1 MTTEPYVG
9 PRPFTFADRER
20 FFGRKD
26 ETDEAV
32 SLVMAYPVVLIYALS
47 GVGKTSLVNA
57 GLVPLLREEGYT
69 VLPPA
74 RVQGVLP
81 AGIER
86 SEIPNEYV
94 FHALSCWLNEQS
106 VPFNAAAEIT
116 GLRLVDFLGKW
127 LAAWPAKLAES
138 SPVLVFDQFEAI
150 FVGHKSLWQERDDF
164 FAQMGEALAKY
175 PELKAVFVLP
185 EEFIARLEPFAGKFP
200 RGLRA
205 RKRLERLREAAAL
218 EAITKPVELFGVRY
232 EEGVAE
238 KLVRDLRGVETAE
251 GTAEV
256 LGEFVEPVQLQVVCR
271 NLWDKLPADFKK
283 AATSGADEKPA
294 ERLTI
299 TQAHVD
305 AAGEVTA
312 ALSNYYNEA
321 IEIALRTSEIVRVR
335 AGPFALQT
343 SEIPEGQLRRWFA
356 ETLIVGDG
364 LGMGVKGQGATAAVP
379 EAAIRALEDRYLVRR
394 EKRGETEWL
403 ELSHARFIKPI
414 LKSNAAW
421 LEARSGPDATRRK
434 LLRRARELNQS
445 GGSLEEWELGEA
457 ENFLK
462 SPEARELGNRSAIEA
477 LVQRS
482 RDYLREKKETRE
494 RELKQRAVADLQA
507 RQLEHNREAI
517 HLRNILL
524 TVLAGMIIVA
534 VSDGSSR

>member
-1 MTTEPYVG
+1 M
-9 PRPFTFADRER
+9 
-20 FFGRKD
+20 
-26 ETDEAV
+26 
-32 SLVMAYPVVLIYALS
+32 
-47 GVGKTSLVNA
+47 
-57 GLVPLLREEGYT
+57 
-69 VLPPA
+69 
-74 RVQGVLP
+74 
-81 AGIER
+81 
-86 SEIPNEYV
+86 
-94 FHALSCWLNEQS
+94 
-106 VPFNAAAEIT
+106 
-116 GLRLVDFLGKW
+116 
-127 LAAWPAKLAES
+127 
-138 SPVLVFDQFEAI
+138 
-150 FVGHKSLWQERDDF
+150 
-164 FAQMGEALAKY
+164 
-175 PELKAVFVLP
+175 
-185 EEFIARLEPFAGKFP
+185 
-200 RGLRA
+200 
-205 RKRLERLREAAAL
+205 
-218 EAITKPVELFGVRY
+218 
-232 EEGVAE
+232 
-238 KLVRDLRGVETAE
+238 
-251 GTAEV
+251 
-256 LGEFVEPVQLQVVCR
+256 QLQVVCR

-321 IEIALRTSEIVRVR
+321 IETALRTSEI
-335 AGPFALQT
+335 ALQT

-394 EKRGETEWL
+394 EKRGKAEWF

-462 SPEARELGNRSAIEA
+462 SPQARELGNRSAIEA

-507 RQLEHNREAI
+507 RQLEHNRKAI
-517 HLRNILL
+517 HLRNVLL

-534 VSDGSSR
+534 VLGWLFAMSQTKEAEKQTQFANQQTQFAKRQQEIAKARELAFRAVDAIRNDPERAVLLATHSYSTVATPEGASAWHQALVASPIRLLLAGEHGHVDPKTLKPCSVLTSAYSRDGRQILTGGLDNTVRIWNAENGRFEGKLGEDGQWHTDWV